1 VSGPALQLLANG
13 LVEGS
18 AYALLAL
25 GFALIFGASRIFHVA
40 HGSVYAVAG
49 YLLYALVTLARLP
62 FLLAFG
68 LTVALA
74 AGLGVAIEMW
84 IYRPLGRR
92 GASHILILMASIG
105 TLIFLDNLVEAVF
118 GGDNKTV
125 GVGGALQQAV
135 PLGPV
140 VFTYLQLVG
149 LGVAVACLLGLNWLR
164 RRTDAGRAL
173 RAVTINPA
181 MARIVG
187 IDIGRVRVLAFG
199 LGSALAAVS
208 AAMGAVDVG
217 VEPGRGLS
225 VVLVAAIAVLVGGV
239 DTFTGAALGG
249 LLLGLAMNL
258 GVWRVG
264 AEWREALAFG
274 VMLAFILVRPTGL
287 AGRRLERHEV

>member
-1 VSGPALQLLANG
+1 MPLQLLANG

-18 AYALLAL
+18 AFALLAL

-49 YLLYALVTLARLP
+49 YLLYAFASIWRLNFFLGLLLTLA
-62 FLLAFG
+62 LAS
-68 LTVALA
+68 
-74 AGLGVAIEMW
+74 GLGMLIELL

-92 GASHILILMASIG
+92 GASHMLVLMASIG
-105 TLIFLDNLVEAVF
+105 TLIFLDNLVEMIF
-118 GGDNKTV
+118 GGDNKAVSV
-125 GVGGALQQAV
+125 GAGLQEGIA
-135 PLGPV
+135 LGPI
-140 VFTYLQLVG
+140 VFTHLQLIG
-149 LGVAVACLLGLNWLR
+149 LGTAAGCLLLLNYLR
-164 RRTDAGRAL
+164 ARTSAGKAL
-173 RAVTINPA
+173 RAVTLDPR

-187 IDIGRVRVLAFG
+187 IDVGRVRLLAFG

-208 AAMGAVDVG
+208 AVMAAVDVG
-217 VEPGRGLS
+217 LEPGRGLS

-258 GVWRVG
+258 GLWRIG

-274 VMLAFILVRPTGL
+274 IMLVFILARPTGL

>member
-1 VSGPALQLLANG
+1 MPLQLLANG

-18 AYALLAL
+18 AFALLAL

-49 YLLYALVTLARLP
+49 YLLYAFVSIWRLNFFLGLLLTLALAS
-62 FLLAFG
+62 LLG
-68 LTVALA
+68 ML
-74 AGLGVAIEMW
+74 IELL

-92 GASHILILMASIG
+92 GASHMLVLMASIG
-105 TLIFLDNLVEAVF
+105 TLIFLDNLVEMIF
-118 GGDNKTV
+118 GGDNKAVSV
-125 GVGGALQQAV
+125 GAGLQEGIA
-135 PLGPV
+135 LGPI
-140 VFTYLQLVG
+140 VFTHLQLIG
-149 LGVAVACLLGLNWLR
+149 LGAAAGCLLLLNYLR
-164 RRTDAGRAL
+164 ARTSAGKAL
-173 RAVTINPA
+173 RAVTLDPG

-187 IDIGRVRVLAFG
+187 IDVGRVRLLAFG

-208 AAMGAVDVG
+208 AVMAAVDVG
-217 VEPGRGLS
+217 LEPGRGLS

-258 GVWRVG
+258 GLWRIG

-274 VMLAFILVRPTGL
+274 IMLVFILVRPTGL